1 MPVINSLAGF
11 AIAATIGIS
20 AIIGSLI
27 GMSWV
32 EQRVLRPELPP
43 AAARGQERLIGKLV
57 AEYRSK
63 RAERARN
70 APGRL
75 RALDPLLAAGYALVE
90 LVRAGTVRPPPEPAG
105 GPGAMRRP
113 GR

>member
-32 EQRVLRPELPP
+32 EQRLLGPEPP
-43 AAARGQERLIGKLV
+43 PVAARGQERLTGKLIV
-57 AEYRSK
+57 EYRSR
-63 RAERARN
+63 RAERARSGS
-70 APGRL
+70 ARS
-75 RALDPLLAAGYALVE
+75 RALEPLLAGGYALAQ
-90 LVRAGTVRPPPEPAG
+90 LVREGTVRPVPEPGG